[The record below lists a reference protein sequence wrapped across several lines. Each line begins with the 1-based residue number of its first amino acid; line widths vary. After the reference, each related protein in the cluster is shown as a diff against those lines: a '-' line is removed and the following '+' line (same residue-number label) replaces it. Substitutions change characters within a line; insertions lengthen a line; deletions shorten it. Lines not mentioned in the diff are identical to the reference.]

1 MKLDKIVLIRILG
14 VVVVAI
20 IILSV
25 FFVSHRIN
33 NDNITYN
40 KIVSYVSDN
49 YEMLE
54 NFSYSEIEKI
64 KSSNDKPEI
73 RKQKEEEILKR
84 HLGENTIVTRVYAY
98 NENVLQFYCGSS
110 GFLDAGTYTGFYFSR
125 DDKPYAF
132 EFNNLLPKAEK
143 PEYTCGFEGFYHLT
157 ETTGSTE
164 HTRLEYILRDHD
176 AEKIEEKQA
185 TMKLIAEFIN
195 AKYGEGRCVLTMSE
209 QYRNMKEKI
218 LPHFEVV
225 TYAENAIRELGGE
238 PVSEAVRGGTDGARL
253 CYMGLPCPNLGTGG
267 MNAHGRYECI
277 TEENMEKCVNVV
289 IGIIKQ
295 FAK

>member
-73 RKQKEEEILKR
+73 RKQKEEEICVADR
-84 HLGENTIVTRVYAY
+84 CR
-98 NENVLQFYCGSS
+98 LQDIYVDSGCSGTTFRPHTFAPHRQLLSSNPPSPLVFLLYC
-110 GFLDAGTYTGFYFSR
+110 
-125 DDKPYAF
+125 
-132 EFNNLLPKAEK
+132 
-143 PEYTCGFEGFYHLT
+143 
-157 ETTGSTE
+157 
-164 HTRLEYILRDHD
+164 
-176 AEKIEEKQA
+176 
-185 TMKLIAEFIN
+185 
-195 AKYGEGRCVLTMSE
+195 V
-209 QYRNMKEKI
+209 
-218 LPHFEVV
+218 
-225 TYAENAIRELGGE
+225 
-238 PVSEAVRGGTDGARL
+238 
-253 CYMGLPCPNLGTGG
+253 
-267 MNAHGRYECI
+267 
-277 TEENMEKCVNVV
+277 
-289 IGIIKQ
+289 
-295 FAK
+295 

>member
-73 RKQKEEEILKR
+73 RKR
-84 HLGENTIVTRVYAY
+84 LG
-98 NENVLQFYCGSS
+98 
-110 GFLDAGTYTGFYFSR
+110 
-125 DDKPYAF
+125 
-132 EFNNLLPKAEK
+132 
-143 PEYTCGFEGFYHLT
+143 
-157 ETTGSTE
+157 
-164 HTRLEYILRDHD
+164 
-176 AEKIEEKQA
+176 
-185 TMKLIAEFIN
+185 
-195 AKYGEGRCVLTMSE
+195 
-209 QYRNMKEKI
+209 
-218 LPHFEVV
+218 
-225 TYAENAIRELGGE
+225 
-238 PVSEAVRGGTDGARL
+238 
-253 CYMGLPCPNLGTGG
+253 
-267 MNAHGRYECI
+267 
-277 TEENMEKCVNVV
+277 
-289 IGIIKQ
+289 
-295 FAK
+295 

>member
-20 IILSV
+20 IALSI

-132 EFNNLLPKAEK
+132 EFNNLKLVEISP
-143 PEYTCGFEGFYHLT
+143 GVFEGQYENGVQQRHGGHRIRT
-157 ETTGSTE
+157 
-164 HTRLEYILRDHD
+164 
-176 AEKIEEKQA
+176 EKIRDKWYYY
-185 TMKLIAEFIN
+185 I
-195 AKYGEGRCVLTMSE
+195 
-209 QYRNMKEKI
+209 QYW
-218 LPHFEVV
+218 
-225 TYAENAIRELGGE
+225 Y
-238 PVSEAVRGGTDGARL
+238 
-253 CYMGLPCPNLGTGG
+253 
-267 MNAHGRYECI
+267 
-277 TEENMEKCVNVV
+277 
-289 IGIIKQ
+289 
-295 FAK
+295 

>member
-84 HLGENTIVTRVYAY
+84 HLGKT
-98 NENVLQFYCGSS
+98 
-110 GFLDAGTYTGFYFSR
+110 
-125 DDKPYAF
+125 P
-132 EFNNLLPKAEK
+132 
-143 PEYTCGFEGFYHLT
+143 
-157 ETTGSTE
+157 
-164 HTRLEYILRDHD
+164 
-176 AEKIEEKQA
+176 
-185 TMKLIAEFIN
+185 
-195 AKYGEGRCVLTMSE
+195 
-209 QYRNMKEKI
+209 
-218 LPHFEVV
+218 
-225 TYAENAIRELGGE
+225 
-238 PVSEAVRGGTDGARL
+238 
-253 CYMGLPCPNLGTGG
+253 
-267 MNAHGRYECI
+267 
-277 TEENMEKCVNVV
+277 
-289 IGIIKQ
+289 
-295 FAK
+295 

>member
-73 RKQKEEEILKR
+73 RNQKEEEILKR
-84 HLGENTIVTRVYAY
+84 HLGENTIVTSVYAY
-98 NENVLQFYCGSS
+98 NENILQFYCGGS
-110 GFLDAGTYTGFYFSR
+110 GFLDTGTYTGFYFSR

-132 EFNNLLPKAEK
+132 EFNNLKLVEISP
-143 PEYTCGFEGFYHLT
+143 GVFEGQDENGVQQRHGGHRIRT
-157 ETTGSTE
+157 
-164 HTRLEYILRDHD
+164 
-176 AEKIEEKQA
+176 EKIRDKWYYY
-185 TMKLIAEFIN
+185 I
-195 AKYGEGRCVLTMSE
+195 
-209 QYRNMKEKI
+209 QYW
-218 LPHFEVV
+218 
-225 TYAENAIRELGGE
+225 Y
-238 PVSEAVRGGTDGARL
+238 
-253 CYMGLPCPNLGTGG
+253 
-267 MNAHGRYECI
+267 
-277 TEENMEKCVNVV
+277 
-289 IGIIKQ
+289 
-295 FAK
+295 

>member
-73 RKQKEEEILKR
+73 RKQKEEEILKI
-84 HLGENTIVTRVYAY
+84 HLGENTIVTSVYAY
-98 NENVLQFYCGSS
+98 NENILQFYCGGS
-110 GFLDAGTYTGFYFSR
+110 GFLDTGTYTGFYFSR

-132 EFNNLLPKAEK
+132 EFNNLKLVEISP
-143 PEYTCGFEGFYHLT
+143 GVFEGQDENGVQQRH
-157 ETTGSTE
+157 GGHRI
-164 HTRLEYILRDHD
+164 HT
-176 AEKIEEKQA
+176 EKIRDKWYYY
-185 TMKLIAEFIN
+185 I
-195 AKYGEGRCVLTMSE
+195 
-209 QYRNMKEKI
+209 QYW
-218 LPHFEVV
+218 
-225 TYAENAIRELGGE
+225 Y
-238 PVSEAVRGGTDGARL
+238 
-253 CYMGLPCPNLGTGG
+253 
-267 MNAHGRYECI
+267 
-277 TEENMEKCVNVV
+277 
-289 IGIIKQ
+289 
-295 FAK
+295 